1 MEEEGCGWKQLCDSE
16 GDVANKYAIS
26 TIPALL
32 LIGPDGRIVGRFDKN
47 GIVEKLKQ
55 VLAE

>member
-1 MEEEGCGWKQLCDSE
+1 MCVWMQRCESE
-16 GDVANKYAIS
+16 GDVANNYAIS
-26 TIPALL
+26 TFPALL

>member
-1 MEEEGCGWKQLCDSE
+1 MDSE